1 MVDFK
6 LLVSKGLKILLNPP
20 ALRNCKIDKTSKV
33 CARSE
38 LSRVI
43 LGKYSYIGN
52 SCFMVN
58 TQIGKFCSIA
68 DKCSIGGARHPIER
82 VSSSPVFH
90 EGKNIMKHNFA
101 TLSIKST
108 PQTIIENDVW
118 LGMGCYVKA
127 GITIHSGAVVGMGSV
142 VTHDIPPYEIW
153 AGNPAKKIK
162 NRFDKKISKD
172 LLQMAWWDWDDKK
185 IQKYAHLFDNP
196 KKLIQEIKEN

>member
-1 MVDFK
+1 
-6 LLVSKGLKILLNPP
+6 
-20 ALRNCKIDKTSKV
+20 
-33 CARSE
+33 
-38 LSRVI
+38 
-43 LGKYSYIGN
+43 
-52 SCFMVN
+52 
-58 TQIGKFCSIA
+58 
-68 DKCSIGGARHPIER
+68 
-82 VSSSPVFH
+82 
-90 EGKNIMKHNFA
+90 MKHNFA

-162 NRFDKKISKD
+162 NRFDEQISKD
-172 LLQMAWWDWDDKK
+172 LLQIAWWDWDDKK